1 MARKVISTPSTQFD
15 ASSAAHAKALLANAD
30 ILAGDATSKAIMLL
44 YGMIDDLIG
53 NDTASNTA
61 IALNTAKVDLTVDG
75 AGTVHANNYTD
86 TNTQLTIGTG
96 SGNAKAGN
104 TTTITSGQA
113 SAITA
118 NTAKTGITST
128 QAGHITANNAKVG
141 FVTTMPTATEK
152 HTVSLS
158 VTNNRG
164 TYALVITMT
173 DEIKRVTKTATIAL
187 S

>member
-61 IALNTAKVDLTVDG
+61 IALNTAK
-75 AGTVHANNYTD
+75 
-86 TNTQLTIGTG
+86 TG
-96 SGNAKAGN
+96 
-104 TTTITSGQA
+104 ITSGQT

-118 NTAKTGITST
+118 NTAKTGITSGQT
-128 QAGHITANNAKVG
+128 SAITANTAKTGISTVQARTVNNLHYEG
-141 FVTTMPTATEK
+141 GALIPTRTEG

-164 TYALVITMT
+164 NYALVFTMVDSSGRT
-173 DEIKRVTKTATIAL
+173 PVTKTATIAL
-187 S
+187 G